1 MKKINFNFLI
11 LLSLLMTGCTATKI
25 NTIWKDGQ
33 TQVLS
38 YNKILVAAV
47 LPEHNDSIISGIEQE
62 VIRKFQTL
70 NYTAASN
77 IREFGF
83 NGLNEMGEDNVY
95 MTLCDAGVDVVL
107 TFAFVNSSAAHSLKK
122 GINKKYVNYYFYNHI
137 WNYRNLKNDKSAK
150 HKKLTAELI
159 LFDLKTL
166 QSVCV
171 LKSNTT
177 VKNISDPKL
186 IGKFIRKLEQEN
198 IIQPQQKIVPLKA
211 F

>member
-1 MKKINFNFLI
+1 M
-11 LLSLLMTGCTATKI
+11 LLNLLMAGCTATKI
-25 NTIWKDGQ
+25 STIWKDRQ
-33 TQVLS
+33 TQVLP

-62 VIRKFQTL
+62 IVSKFQSL

-77 IREFGF
+77 IHDFGF
-83 NGLNEMGEDNVY
+83 NGLNEMSEDNVY
-95 MTLCDAGVDVVL
+95 MTLCDAGVDAVL
-107 TFAFVNSSAAHSLKK
+107 TFAFVNSASAQSLKK
-122 GINKKYVNYYFYNHI
+122 GLNKKYVNYYFYNHI
-137 WNYRNLKNDKSAK
+137 WNYRNLKSNKPGK
-150 HKKLTAELI
+150 HKKFTAELI

-171 LKSNTT
+171 LKSNKP
-177 VKNISDPKL
+177 VKNISDPK
-186 IGKFIRKLEQEN
+186 IIEKFISKLKREK